1 MTTKASRNR
10 SPVPITRA
18 AQRVRCALLS
28 TPNPTIPYVHLQR
41 SNARL
46 DNLARQS
53 FGSAARPSAHVPS
66 AHVPSSLSQ
75 RCKSTGSSSD
85 QFIRSVH
92 QIILHAMRS
101 EGMRS
106 EGHSIQQPP
115 RIKLGSTHPNN
126 AWSKPHPEI
135 RRRQP
140 SITLPATF
148 SRTVAPS
155 FGTPLDPPGTF
166 WPHSRLQA
174 THRSDQKSLR

>member
-1 MTTKASRNR
+1 
-10 SPVPITRA
+10 VCG
-18 AQRVRCALLS
+18 VRCCPHQILLS
-28 TPNPTIPYVHLQR
+28 PMFICNVAMLGSTIWPGRVLALQPGHLHMCHLHMCHLLSARDAKVPAVHQI
-41 SNARL
+41 
-46 DNLARQS
+46 
-53 FGSAARPSAHVPS
+53 
-66 AHVPSSLSQ
+66 
-75 RCKSTGSSSD
+75 SSSD